1 MPKQQRIRD
10 PLHDLIEFNVER
22 SQIER
27 VLWSVLQT
35 RPFQRLR
42 RIKQLGFSDFVYPGA
57 THSRLLHSVGVFH
70 TARRLMTVIDKYVA
84 ARDAKADQALAA
96 ALLHDVGHGP
106 FSHAFEKIGERFNLK
121 MAHHETVSD
130 ALIRD
135 SEITPLLCDEMG
147 SGFADDVA
155 DMVSGSGVRT
165 IYSAVVSSQFDADR
179 LDYMRRDRLMTGSQH
194 AGIDF
199 EWLIQNLEV
208 DAVEHS
214 VGETRL
220 QPVQTFVL
228 GRKAIFAAEG
238 YVLGLFQLYPT
249 VYLHKATRG
258 AEKIYVELLARTF
271 TLVKKGLTEKTGL
284 SPTHPLVKF
293 AQSPENI
300 ECALALDDTVIW
312 GALSLMA
319 DAEDMCISTLA
330 RRMRD
335 RKLYKCI
342 DVRAKIAHDKSDS
355 DAVSEAA
362 DKVCE
367 NIKAEITKWLDGCS
381 EKEPDSP
388 PKILLDEAERS
399 PYKEMY
405 PEDPKAPLNQV
416 NIRTEG
422 DRLEDLSKRSEVVA
436 KLGTYKSFRVYHAED
451 DQDTKRKLIDI
462 MDAEIRKWPA

>member
-10 PLHDLIEFNVER
+10 PLHGLIEFNVER
-22 SQIER
+22 SRIER
-27 VLWSVLQT
+27 VLWDVLQT
-35 RPFQRLR
+35 RPLQRLR

-70 TARRLMTVIDKYVA
+70 TAKHLMTVIDKYVP
-84 ARDAKADQALAA
+84 ARDPKADQALAA

-106 FSHAFEKIGERFNLK
+106 FSHAFEKFGERFNLK

-135 SEITPLLCDEMG
+135 SEITPLLREMG
-147 SGFADDVA
+147 SGFANDVA
-155 DMVSGSGVRT
+155 DMVSGNGGRT
-165 IYSAVVSSQFDADR
+165 IYSAIVSSQFDADR

-194 AGIDF
+194 SGIDF
-199 EWLIQNLEV
+199 EWLVQNLEV
-208 DAVEHS
+208 DEVEHH

-220 QPVQTFVL
+220 PPVQTFVL
-228 GRKAIFAAEG
+228 GRKAIFAAEA

-258 AEKIYVELLARTF
+258 AEKIFVELLARIF
-271 TLVKKGLTEKTGL
+271 TLVQGGLIEKTGL
-284 SPTHPLVKF
+284 PAKHALVKF
-293 AQSPENI
+293 VQSPEDI

-312 GALSLMA
+312 GALSLMVDA
-319 DAEDMCISTLA
+319 DDVCVSTLA

-335 RKLYKCI
+335 RRLYKCL
-342 DVRAKIAHDKSDS
+342 DVRAKIAHDRSDS
-355 DAVSEAA
+355 DAVSDAA

-367 NIKAEITKWLDGCS
+367 SIKAEITQYLDGWS
-381 EKEPDSP
+381 EKEPDAP
-388 PKILLDEAERS
+388 PRILIDEAERS
-399 PYKEMY
+399 PYRDMY
-405 PEDPKAPLNQV
+405 PEDPTAPLNQI

-422 DRLEDLSKRSEVVA
+422 GRLEDLSKRSEVVA
-436 KLGTYKSFRVYHAED
+436 KLGTYNSFRVYYTED
-451 DQDTKRKLIDI
+451 DEDTKKKLLDI

>member
-10 PLHDLIEFNVER
+10 PLHDLIEFNDREQVEG
-22 SQIER
+22 
-27 VLWSVLQT
+27 VLWEVIQT

-42 RIKQLGFSDFVYPGA
+42 RIKQLGFSDLVYPGA

-70 TARRLMTVIDKYVA
+70 TARRLMTVIDKYVSK
-84 ARDAKADQALAA
+84 DQKALQALAA

-106 FSHAFEKIGERFNLK
+106 FSHAFEAIGERFDLK

-135 SEITPLLCDEMG
+135 SGITPLLCEAMG
-147 SGFADDVA
+147 SGFANDVA
-155 DMVSGSGVRT
+155 DMVTGSGART

-199 EWLIQNLEV
+199 EWLVENLEV
-208 DAVEHS
+208 AEVEHNI
-214 VGETRL
+214 GETRL
-220 QPVQTFVL
+220 QPVKTFVL
-228 GRKAIFAAEG
+228 GRKAIFAAEA

-271 TLVKKGLTEKTGL
+271 TLVQNDHIDKTGL
-284 SPTHPLVKF
+284 PVTHPLVKF
-293 AQSPENI
+293 AQSPEHI

-312 GALSLMA
+312 GALSLMS
-319 DAEDMCISTLA
+319 DAEDECISVLA
-330 RRMRD
+330 RRLRD

-342 DVRAKIAHDKSDS
+342 DVRAKIAHDRSDS
-355 DAVSEAA
+355 DSISDAA
-362 DKVCE
+362 DKVCK
-367 NIKAEITKWLDGCS
+367 NIKAEIAKCLDGWS
-381 EKEPDSP
+381 QEKPNAP
-388 PKILLDEAERS
+388 PKILVDEAERS
-399 PYKEMY
+399 PYKRMF
-405 PEDPKAPLNQV
+405 PEDPKAPLNQI

-422 DRLEDLSKRSEVVA
+422 DRLEDLAKRSEVVA
-436 KLGTYKSFRVYHAED
+436 KLGTYKSFRVYHADNDE
-451 DQDTKRKLIDI
+451 DTKRKLIDI
-462 MDAEIRKWPA
+462 IDAEIRKWPA